1 MIAKELSGIP
11 RQLLRSPLS
20 KDGYRKVFENC
31 SVSRGTEIK
40 EEERLEP
47 ASDQKENIPI
57 YLDGSLD
64 PASTNS
70 TNPET
75 STLVAC
81 TSSVPCSSL
90 SATLLASSNSYL
102 RFCPLCPFLKVGVSS
117 CLNSGIYILLLF
129 TLFHFYNF
137 DNHHHC

>member
-1 MIAKELSGIP
+1 MPKPHHDRLIRGADLRTAFPRQQSVLWEQQGRMIAKELSGIP
-11 RQLLRSPLS
+11 RQLLRSPRS

-47 ASDQKENIPI
+47 ASDPKENIPI

-75 STLVAC
+75 FFYSGGLYI
-81 TSSVPCSSL
+81 L
-90 SATLLASSNSYL
+90 SAL
-102 RFCPLCPFLKVGVSS
+102 
-117 CLNSGIYILLLF
+117 
-129 TLFHFYNF
+129 
-137 DNHHHC
+137 